1 MGYEMEK
8 SWEKRLRAQ
17 DSAHICAQVLRV
29 PEAAA
34 SKGTPEMRWKRIELR
49 SIMLRRQ

>member
-8 SWEKRLRAQ
+8 SWEKRLRA
-17 DSAHICAQVLRV
+17 SAHICAQVLRD

-34 SKGTPEMRWKRIELR
+34 SKGTTEMRWKRIELR